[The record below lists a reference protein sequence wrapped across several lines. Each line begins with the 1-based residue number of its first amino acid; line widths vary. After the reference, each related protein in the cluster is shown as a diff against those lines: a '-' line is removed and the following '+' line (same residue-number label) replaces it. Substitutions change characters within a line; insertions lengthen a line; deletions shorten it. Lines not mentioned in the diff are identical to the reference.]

1 MTQLL
6 RGAAVAA
13 LTFAVM
19 SSQQAGAQA
28 FPNINRAKEAA
39 TRSVDATNAHTT
51 AMTADQAPQ
60 PVAQPA
66 AQPSAPQKSGVIV
79 SSSGSVKPNG
89 SSSSAAPGKQ
99 PAPAAPTAPA
109 GPTPHNGK
117 GAAAAAP
124 AGTNPERKSD
134 ISLVRESFNYTADG
148 RRDPFM
154 SLMKT
159 GELRPAVSDLKLVT
173 VIYDPAGRSVAI
185 LRDLTTKE
193 QYRIKVGQTLGR
205 MRVASIQPKSV
216 TFTVIAIG
224 TTFQEVLALND
235 TTRARTQ

>member
-1 MTQLL
+1 MSQLL
-6 RGAAVAA
+6 RGAACVAIA
-13 LTFAVM
+13 FAVM
-19 SSQQAGAQA
+19 SSQAGAQS
-28 FPNINRAKEAA
+28 FPNINKAKEAA
-39 TRSVDATNAHTT
+39 TRSVDATNAHIS
-51 AMTADQAPQ
+51 AETADQSLPTIAQAIPQ
-60 PVAQPA
+60 PSSSRKGGAV
-66 AQPSAPQKSGVIV
+66 V
-79 SSSGSVKPNG
+79 SSSGSVKGKSPDTATPAGNTG
-89 SSSSAAPGKQ
+89 TATPASHNAKGAPAS
-99 PAPAAPTAPA
+99 PAPE
-109 GPTPHNGK
+109 
-117 GAAAAAP
+117 GAK
-124 AGTNPERKSD
+124 NQ
-134 ISLVRESFNYTADG
+134 ISLVRETFNYTADG

>member
-1 MTQLL
+1 MSQLL
-6 RGAAVAA
+6 RGAAVVAIA
-13 LTFAVM
+13 FTVM
-19 SSQQAGAQA
+19 SARQASAQA
-28 FPNINRAKEAA
+28 FPNINKAKEAA
-39 TRSVDATNAHTT
+39 TRSVEATNAHTS
-51 AMTADQAPQ
+51 AMTADQSPQ
-60 PVAQPA
+60 PVAQTV
-66 AQPSAPQKSGVIV
+66 AQTASPQKPGVIV
-79 SSSGSVKPNG
+79 SSSGAVKPS
-89 SSSSAAPGKQ
+89 SSSSAAVPGK
-99 PAPAAPTAPA
+99 PASKTPAAPAPNAAKSADPAPA
-109 GPTPHNGK
+109 GPKGDGK
-117 GAAAAAP
+117 
-124 AGTNPERKSD
+124 PE

>member
-1 MTQLL
+1 MSQLL
-6 RGAAVAA
+6 RGAACAA
-13 LTFAVM
+13 ITLAVM
-19 SSQQAGAQA
+19 SSQASAQS
-28 FPNINRAKEAA
+28 FPNINKAKEAA
-39 TRSVDATNAHTT
+39 TRSVDATNAHTS
-51 AMTADQAPQ
+51 AMTADQSPQ
-60 PVAQPA
+60 PVAQPV
-66 AQPSAPQKSGVIV
+66 QQSNPPQKNGVIV
-79 SSSGSVKPNG
+79 SSSGSVK
-89 SSSSAAPGKQ
+89 SSSSTSSTSNGK
-99 PAPAAPTAPA
+99 T
-109 GPTPHNGK
+109 GTPTPTPRNGK
-117 GAAAAAP
+117 GGAAAAAAP
-124 AGTNPERKSD
+124 GSKSD
-134 ISLVRESFNYTADG
+134 ISLVRETFNYTADG

>member
-1 MTQLL
+1 MSQLL
-6 RGAAVAA
+6 RGAAFAA
-13 LTFAVM
+13 LTLAVI
-19 SSQQAGAQA
+19 SSQRSGAQA
-28 FPNINRAKEAA
+28 FPNINKAKEAA
-39 TRSVDATNAHTT
+39 TRSVDATNAHTS
-51 AMTADQAPQ
+51 AMTADQSPQ
-60 PVAQPA
+60 PVAQ
-66 AQPSAPQKSGVIV
+66 SNTSQKNGVIA
-79 SSSGSVKPNG
+79 SSSGSVN
-89 SSSSAAPGKQ
+89 SNSSAANAKPGPTGTTQ
-99 PAPAAPTAPA
+99 TPAPHGGKSATATTTAAPRSKA
-109 GPTPHNGK
+109 
-117 GAAAAAP
+117 
-124 AGTNPERKSD
+124 E

>member
-1 MTQLL
+1 MSQLL
-6 RGAAVAA
+6 RGATFAA
-13 LTFAVM
+13 LAFSVM
-19 SSQQAGAQA
+19 SAQQVRAQA
-28 FPNINRAKEAA
+28 FPNINKAKEAA
-39 TRSVDATNAHTT
+39 TRSVEATNAHTS
-51 AMTADQAPQ
+51 AMTADQSLQ
-60 PVAQPA
+60 PVAQIV
-66 AQPSAPQKSGVIV
+66 AQTATPQKPGVIV
-79 SSSGSVKPNG
+79 SSSGSVKP
-89 SSSSAAPGKQ
+89 SSSSSVAAARK
-99 PAPAAPTAPA
+99 PAPAAPKLPATPAPA
-109 GPTPHNGK
+109 ASKTEG
-117 GAAAAAP
+117 
-124 AGTNPERKSD
+124 KSD
-134 ISLVRESFNYTADG
+134 ISLVRESFNYSADG

>member
-1 MTQLL
+1 MSQLI
-6 RGAAVAA
+6 RGISFAA
-13 LTFAVM
+13 LAFAVM
-19 SSQQAGAQA
+19 SVQQADAQA
-28 FPNINRAKEAA
+28 FPNINKAKEAA
-39 TRSVDATNAHTT
+39 TRSVEATNAHTS
-51 AMTADQAPQ
+51 AMTADQSPQ
-60 PVAQPA
+60 PVAQTVAHTA
-66 AQPSAPQKSGVIV
+66 APPKPGAIV
-79 SSSGSVKPNG
+79 SSSGSVKPT
-89 SSSSAAPGKQ
+89 SSSSATVAGKPAPAPPKAPAS
-99 PAPAAPTAPA
+99 PAPAASKA
-109 GPTPHNGK
+109 
-117 GAAAAAP
+117 
-124 AGTNPERKSD
+124 ERKSD
-134 ISLVRESFNYTADG
+134 ISLVRESFNYSADG

>member
-1 MTQLL
+1 MSQLL
-6 RGAAVAA
+6 RGATCAA
-13 LTFAVM
+13 ITLVVM
-19 SSQQAGAQA
+19 SSQVSAQA
-28 FPNINRAKEAA
+28 FPNINKAKEAA
-39 TRSVDATNAHTT
+39 TRSVDATNAHTAT
-51 AMTADQAPQ
+51 MTADQSPQ
-60 PVAQPA
+60 PIAQPVS
-66 AQPSAPQKSGVIV
+66 QQSNPPQKNGVIV
-79 SSSGSVKPNG
+79 ASGGSVKT
-89 SSSSAAPGKQ
+89 SSSTSSTSSTNTGPQTPKPRNGGK
-99 PAPAAPTAPA
+99 A
-109 GPTPHNGK
+109 GPA
-117 GAAAAAP
+117 AAAAAP
-124 AGTNPERKSD
+124 GSKSD
-134 ISLVRESFNYTADG
+134 ISLVRETFNYTADG

>member
-1 MTQLL
+1 MSQFL
-6 RGAAVAA
+6 RGAVFAA
-13 LTFAVM
+13 LTLAVM
-19 SSQQAGAQA
+19 SSQQASAQA
-28 FPNINRAKEAA
+28 FPNINKAKEAA

-51 AMTADQAPQ
+51 AMTADQTPQ
-60 PVAQPA
+60 PIAQPA
-66 AQPSAPQKSGVIV
+66 PQPSAPHKSGAIV
-79 SSSGSVKPNG
+79 SSSGAVK
-89 SSSSAAPGKQ
+89 SSSSSSSTVTGK
-99 PAPAAPTAPA
+99 PAPAAPGAPA
-109 GPTPHNGK
+109 TPAPTAGK
-117 GAAAAAP
+117 GAAPAP
-124 AGTNPERKSD
+124 AGSKTEGKSD
-134 ISLVRESFNYTADG
+134 ISLVRETFSYTAEG

-185 LRDLTTKE
+185 LRDITTKE

-235 TTRARTQ
+235 PNRARTQ

>member
-1 MTQLL
+1 MSQLL
-6 RGAAVAA
+6 RGAVFAA
-13 LTFAVM
+13 LTFAVI

-28 FPNINRAKEAA
+28 FPNINKAKEAA
-39 TRSVDATNAHTT
+39 ARSVDATNAHTS
-51 AMTADQAPQ
+51 AMTADQSPQ

-66 AQPSAPQKSGVIV
+66 MQSNPPQKNGVIV
-79 SSSGSVKPNG
+79 SSSGSVKSN
-89 SSSSAAPGKQ
+89 SSSSTANGKPGPGSAQ
-99 PAPAAPTAPA
+99 T
-109 GPTPHNGK
+109 PTPRNGK
-117 GAAAAAP
+117 GAPAATAAAP
-124 AGTNPERKSD
+124 GSKTE
-134 ISLVRESFNYTADG
+134 ISLLRESFNYTADG

>member
-1 MTQLL
+1 MSQLL
-6 RGAAVAA
+6 RGAVFAA
-13 LTFAVM
+13 LTLAVIP
-19 SSQQAGAQA
+19 SQQAGAQA
-28 FPNINRAKEAA
+28 FPNINKAKEAA
-39 TRSVDATNAHTT
+39 TRSVDATNAHTS
-51 AMTADQAPQ
+51 AMTADQSPQ

-66 AQPSAPQKSGVIV
+66 SQSNPPQKNGVIV
-79 SSSGSVKPNG
+79 SSSGSVK
-89 SSSSAAPGKQ
+89 SSSSSSTSNGKPGPGGTPQTPTPRTGKGASAAATAAPGSN
-99 PAPAAPTAPA
+99 T
-109 GPTPHNGK
+109 
-117 GAAAAAP
+117 
-124 AGTNPERKSD
+124 E
-134 ISLVRESFNYTADG
+134 ISLLRESFNYTADG

>member
-1 MTQLL
+1 MSQLL
-6 RGAAVAA
+6 RGTALAA

-19 SSQQAGAQA
+19 SQQASAQA
-28 FPNINRAKEAA
+28 FPNINKAKEAA

-51 AMTADQAPQ
+51 AMTADQSPQ

-66 AQPSAPQKSGVIV
+66 PSQKSGLIV
-79 SSSGSVKPNG
+79 SSSGSVK
-89 SSSSAAPGKQ
+89 SSSSSSSTAAGKSAAPAPGTST
-99 PAPAAPTAPA
+99 PAPGT
-109 GPTPHNGK
+109 GK
-117 GAAAAAP
+117 SAAAAP
-124 AGTNPERKSD
+124 AGSTTEGKSD
-134 ISLVRESFNYTADG
+134 ISLVRETFNYAADG

>member
-1 MTQLL
+1 MSQLL
-6 RGAAVAA
+6 RGAAFAA
-13 LTFAVM
+13 ITFAVL
-19 SSQQAGAQA
+19 SSQAGAQS
-28 FPNINRAKEAA
+28 FPNINKAKEAA
-39 TRSVDATNAHTT
+39 TRSVDATNAHTS
-51 AMTADQAPQ
+51 AMTADQSPQ

-66 AQPSAPQKSGVIV
+66 MQSNPPQKSGVIV
-79 SSSGSVKPNG
+79 SSSGTVKT
-89 SSSSAAPGKQ
+89 SSSTSSTSNGKPGPQ
-99 PAPAAPTAPA
+99 T
-109 GPTPHNGK
+109 PTPRSGK
-117 GAAAAAP
+117 GAAP
-124 AGTNPERKSD
+124 ATTPPGTKSD
-134 ISLVRESFNYTADG
+134 ISLVRETFNYTADG

>member
-1 MTQLL
+1 MSQLL
-6 RGAAVAA
+6 RGAALAA
-13 LTFAVM
+13 VTLVVM
-19 SSQQAGAQA
+19 SSHASAQA
-28 FPNINRAKEAA
+28 FPNINKAKEAA
-39 TRSVDATNAHTT
+39 TRSVDATNRHT
-51 AMTADQAPQ
+51 AAETADQSPQPIKQPAPQ
-60 PVAQPA
+60 PA
-66 AQPSAPQKSGVIV
+66 SSTV
-79 SSSGSVKPNG
+79 SSTGSVKPASPDKTG
-89 SSSSAAPGKQ
+89 PGTGKAKGAAA
-99 PAPAAPTAPA
+99 PAPAAPAS
-109 GPTPHNGK
+109 
-117 GAAAAAP
+117 
-124 AGTNPERKSD
+124 KSE
-134 ISLVRESFNYTADG
+134 ISLMRETFNYSADG
-148 RRDPFM
+148 RRDPFL
-154 SLMKT
+154 SLMRT

>member
-1 MTQLL
+1 
-6 RGAAVAA
+6 
-13 LTFAVM
+13 
-19 SSQQAGAQA
+19 
-28 FPNINRAKEAA
+28 
-39 TRSVDATNAHTT
+39 
-51 AMTADQAPQ
+51 MTADQSPQ
-60 PVAQPA
+60 PVAQTV
-66 AQPSAPQKSGVIV
+66 AQSASPQKPGVIV
-79 SSSGSVKPNG
+79 SSSGSVKPT
-89 SSSSAAPGKQ
+89 SSSSASVSGK
-99 PAPAAPTAPA
+99 PAPAAS
-109 GPTPHNGK
+109 K
-117 GAAAAAP
+117 SAAAP
-124 AGTNPERKSD
+124 APNADKSAAPAPVGPKSERKSD
-134 ISLVRESFNYTADG
+134 ISLVRESFNYAADG

>member
-1 MTQLL
+1 MSQLL
-6 RGAAVAA
+6 RGAALAA
-13 LTFAVM
+13 ITLAVI
-19 SSQQAGAQA
+19 SSQVSAQS
-28 FPNINRAKEAA
+28 FPNINKAKEAA
-39 TRSVDATNAHTT
+39 TRSVDATNAHTS
-51 AMTADQAPQ
+51 AMTADQSPQ
-60 PVAQPA
+60 PIAQPA
-66 AQPSAPQKSGVIV
+66 QQSNPPQKNGVIV
-79 SSSGSVKPNG
+79 SSSGSVKAN
-89 SSSSAAPGKQ
+89 SSTSST
-99 PAPAAPTAPA
+99 PTAKT
-109 GPTPHNGK
+109 GTPTPRTGK
-117 GAAAAAP
+117 GAAAATSP
-124 AGTNPERKSD
+124 TGSKSE
-134 ISLVRESFNYTADG
+134 ISLVRETFNYTADG

>member
-1 MTQLL
+1 MSQLL
-6 RGAAVAA
+6 RGAALAA
-13 LTFAVM
+13 ITLAVM
-19 SSQQAGAQA
+19 SSQASAQS
-28 FPNINRAKEAA
+28 FPNINKAKEAA
-39 TRSVDATNAHTT
+39 TRSVDATNAHTS
-51 AMTADQAPQ
+51 AMTADQSPQ
-60 PVAQPA
+60 PIAQPV
-66 AQPSAPQKSGVIV
+66 QQSNPPQKNGVIV
-79 SSSGSVKPNG
+79 SSSGSVKAN
-89 SSSSAAPGKQ
+89 SSTSSTSTSKTG
-99 PAPAAPTAPA
+99 T
-109 GPTPHNGK
+109 PTPTPRTGK
-117 GAAAAAP
+117 GAAGAAAP
-124 AGTNPERKSD
+124 NGSKSD
-134 ISLVRESFNYTADG
+134 ISLVRETFNYTADG

>member
-1 MTQLL
+1 MSQLL
-6 RGAAVAA
+6 RGAAFAA
-13 LTFAVM
+13 LTFAVIA
-19 SSQQAGAQA
+19 SQPASAQA
-28 FPNINRAKEAA
+28 FPNINKAKEAA
-39 TRSVDATNAHTT
+39 TRSVDATNAHTS
-51 AMTADQAPQ
+51 AMTADQSPQ
-60 PVAQPA
+60 PIAQPVMQA
-66 AQPSAPQKSGVIV
+66 SPQKNGVIV
-79 SSSGSVKPNG
+79 SSSGSVKS
-89 SSSSAAPGKQ
+89 SSSSATVNGKAGPTGTGAGTTQTPAPRAGKGA
-99 PAPAAPTAPA
+99 APAAP
-109 GPTPHNGK
+109 
-117 GAAAAAP
+117 AAK
-124 AGTNPERKSD
+124 TE
-134 ISLVRESFNYTADG
+134 ISLVRESFNYTPDG

-154 SLMKT
+154 SLMRT

>member
-1 MTQLL
+1 MSQLL
-6 RGAAVAA
+6 RGAACAA
-13 LTFAVM
+13 ITLAVM
-19 SSQQAGAQA
+19 SSQASAQS
-28 FPNINRAKEAA
+28 FPNINKAKEAA
-39 TRSVDATNAHTT
+39 TRSVDATNAHTS
-51 AMTADQAPQ
+51 AMTADQSPQ
-60 PVAQPA
+60 PIAQPV
-66 AQPSAPQKSGVIV
+66 QQSNPPQKNGVIV
-79 SSSGSVKPNG
+79 SSSGSVK
-89 SSSSAAPGKQ
+89 SSSSTSSTSTGK
-99 PAPAAPTAPA
+99 T
-109 GPTPHNGK
+109 GTPTPTPRNGK
-117 GAAAAAP
+117 GGAAAAAP
-124 AGTNPERKSD
+124 GSKSD
-134 ISLVRESFNYTADG
+134 ISLVRETFNYTADG

>member
-1 MTQLL
+1 MSQLL
-6 RGAAVAA
+6 RGASFAA
-13 LTFAVM
+13 LAFAVM
-19 SSQQAGAQA
+19 LAQQADAQA
-28 FPNINRAKEAA
+28 FPNINKAKEAA
-39 TRSVDATNAHTT
+39 TRSVEATNAHTS
-51 AMTADQAPQ
+51 AMTADQSPQ
-60 PVAQPA
+60 PVAQTI
-66 AQPSAPQKSGVIV
+66 AQTATPQKPGVIV
-79 SSSGSVKPNG
+79 SSSGSVKPS
-89 SSSSAAPGKQ
+89 SSSSATVVGK
-99 PAPAAPTAPA
+99 PAPAAPKAPA
-109 GPTPHNGK
+109 SP
-117 GAAAAAP
+117 AP
-124 AGTNPERKSD
+124 AASKPERKSD
-134 ISLVRESFNYTADG
+134 ISLVRESINNTADG

>member
-1 MTQLL
+1 MSQLL
-6 RGAAVAA
+6 RGAAFAA
-13 LTFAVM
+13 ITLAVI
-19 SSQQAGAQA
+19 SSQASAQS
-28 FPNINRAKEAA
+28 FPNINKAKEAA
-39 TRSVDATNAHTT
+39 TRSVDATNAHTS
-51 AMTADQAPQ
+51 AMTADQSPQ

-66 AQPSAPQKSGVIV
+66 AQPNAPQKSGAIV
-79 SSSGSVKPNG
+79 SSTGSVKASG
-89 SSSSAAPGKQ
+89 SSSSSSSTATGKTGV
-99 PAPAAPTAPA
+99 PTQ
-109 GPTPHNGK
+109 TPRTGK
-117 GAAAAAP
+117 GAGASAAP
-124 AGTNPERKSD
+124 IGSKSD
-134 ISLVRESFNYTADG
+134 ISLVRETFNYTPDG

-185 LRDLTTKE
+185 LRDLSTKE

>member
-1 MTQLL
+1 MSQLL
-6 RGAAVAA
+6 RGAAFAA
-13 LTFAVM
+13 LTFALM
-19 SSQQAGAQA
+19 SSHQASAQA
-28 FPNINRAKEAA
+28 FPNINKAKEAA
-39 TRSVDATNAHTT
+39 TRSVDATNAHTS
-51 AMTADQAPQ
+51 AMTADQSPQ
-60 PVAQPA
+60 RVAQPA
-66 AQPSAPQKSGVIV
+66 PQPAPSQKSGAIV
-79 SSSGSVKPNG
+79 SSSGSVR
-89 SSSSAAPGKQ
+89 SSSSSSSTATGK
-99 PAPAAPTAPA
+99 PAPAAPGGPA
-109 GPTPHNGK
+109 TPASTTGK
-117 GAAAAAP
+117 GAAPTPAP
-124 AGTNPERKSD
+124 SHSEAKSD
-134 ISLVRESFNYTADG
+134 ISLVRETFNYTADG

>member
-1 MTQLL
+1 MSQLL
-6 RGAAVAA
+6 RGAAFAA
-13 LTFAVM
+13 LTLAAM
-19 SSQQAGAQA
+19 STSSAGAQA
-28 FPNINRAKEAA
+28 FPNINKAKEAA
-39 TRSVDATNAHTT
+39 TRSVDATNRHT
-51 AMTADQAPQ
+51 AAETADQSPQAIRQPAPQ
-60 PVAQPA
+60 PAPSTVA
-66 AQPSAPQKSGVIV
+66 ST
-79 SSSGSVKPNG
+79 GSVKTRAADPVKAPG
-89 SSSSAAPGKQ
+89 AGKQSKAAAP
-99 PAPAAPTAPA
+99 PAGTAPA
-109 GPTPHNGK
+109 S
-117 GAAAAAP
+117 
-124 AGTNPERKSD
+124 KSE
-134 ISLVRESFNYTADG
+134 ISLARETFDYSADG
-148 RRDPFM
+148 RRDPFL

-193 QYRIKVGQTLGR
+193 QYRIRVGQTLGR

>member
-1 MTQLL
+1 MSQLL

-19 SSQQAGAQA
+19 SFQQASAQA
-28 FPNINRAKEAA
+28 FPNINKAKEAA
-39 TRSVDATNAHTT
+39 TRSVDATNAHTS
-51 AMTADQAPQ
+51 AMTADQSPQ
-60 PVAQPA
+60 PVAQTV
-66 AQPSAPQKSGVIV
+66 AQTAAPQKPGVIV
-79 SSSGSVKPNG
+79 SSSGSVKP
-89 SSSSAAPGKQ
+89 SSSSSTATGKPAPASPKQ
-99 PAPAAPTAPA
+99 PAAAVPANAKNAAPAPA
-109 GPTPHNGK
+109 GSKTEG
-117 GAAAAAP
+117 
-124 AGTNPERKSD
+124 KSD

>member
-1 MTQLL
+1 MSQLL
-6 RGAAVAA
+6 RGAALAA

-19 SSQQAGAQA
+19 SSQRASAQA
-28 FPNINRAKEAA
+28 FPNINKAKEAA

-51 AMTADQAPQ
+51 AMTADQSPQ
-60 PVAQPA
+60 PVAQPS
-66 AQPSAPQKSGVIV
+66 PSQKSGLIV
-79 SSSGSVKPNG
+79 TSSGSVK
-89 SSSSAAPGKQ
+89 SSSSSSTTTAGKSAA
-99 PAPAAPTAPA
+99 PAPAGSTTE
-109 GPTPHNGK
+109 G
-117 GAAAAAP
+117 
-124 AGTNPERKSD
+124 KSD
-134 ISLVRESFNYTADG
+134 ISLVRETFSYAADG

>member
-1 MTQLL
+1 MSQLL
-6 RGAAVAA
+6 RGAVFAAVT
-13 LTFAVM
+13 LAVM
-19 SSQQAGAQA
+19 SSQQASAQA
-28 FPNINRAKEAA
+28 FPNINKAKEAA
-39 TRSVDATNAHTT
+39 TRSVDATNAHTS
-51 AMTADQAPQ
+51 AMTADQSPQ
-60 PVAQPA
+60 PVPQPA
-66 AQPSAPQKSGVIV
+66 TQSNPPQKNGVIV
-79 SSSGSVKPNG
+79 SSSGSVK
-89 SSSSAAPGKQ
+89 SSSSAANGKPGPTGTPQ
-99 PAPAAPTAPA
+99 SPAPR
-109 GPTPHNGK
+109 GGK
-117 GAAAAAP
+117 SAAATNSAAL
-124 AGTNPERKSD
+124 GSKTE

-148 RRDPFM
+148 RRDPFF
-154 SLMKT
+154 SLMRT

>member
-1 MTQLL
+1 MSQLL
-6 RGAAVAA
+6 RGAVVAA

-19 SSQQAGAQA
+19 SAQQASAQA
-28 FPNINRAKEAA
+28 FPNINKAKEAA
-39 TRSVDATNAHTT
+39 TRSVEATNAHTS
-51 AMTADQAPQ
+51 AMTADQSPQ
-60 PVAQPA
+60 PVAQTV
-66 AQPSAPQKSGVIV
+66 AQSASPQKPGVIV
-79 SSSGSVKPNG
+79 SSTGSVKPT
-89 SSSSAAPGKQ
+89 SSSSAAVSAK
-99 PAPAAPTAPA
+99 PASAAS
-109 GPTPHNGK
+109 K
-117 GAAAAAP
+117 SAAAAP
-124 AGTNPERKSD
+124 NAGKAAAPASAAPRAEGKSD
-134 ISLVRESFNYTADG
+134 ISLVRESFSYAADG

>member
-1 MTQLL
+1 MSQLL
-6 RGAAVAA
+6 RGAVFAA
-13 LTFAVM
+13 LTFAVI

-28 FPNINRAKEAA
+28 FPNINKAKEAA
-39 TRSVDATNAHTT
+39 TRSVDATNAHTS
-51 AMTADQAPQ
+51 AMTADQSPQ
-60 PVAQPA
+60 PVQQSIAQANP
-66 AQPSAPQKSGVIV
+66 PQKNGVIV
-79 SSSGSVKPNG
+79 SSSGSVK
-89 SSSSAAPGKQ
+89 SSSSTVNGKPGPGGTTQTPTPRSGKGAPVATSAAPGSK
-99 PAPAAPTAPA
+99 T
-109 GPTPHNGK
+109 
-117 GAAAAAP
+117 
-124 AGTNPERKSD
+124 E

>member
-1 MTQLL
+1 MSQLL
-6 RGAAVAA
+6 RGAACAA
-13 LTFAVM
+13 ITLVVM
-19 SSQQAGAQA
+19 SSQASAQS
-28 FPNINRAKEAA
+28 FPNINKAKEAA
-39 TRSVDATNAHTT
+39 TRSVDATNAHMS
-51 AMTADQAPQ
+51 AMTADQSPQ
-60 PVAQPA
+60 PVVQPA
-66 AQPSAPQKSGVIV
+66 TQSAPRPGSRQKGGAIV
-79 SSSGSVKPNG
+79 SSSGSVKGNG
-89 SSSSAAPGKQ
+89 PVTTT
-99 PAPAAPTAPA
+99 PTGNA
-109 GPTPHNGK
+109 GTPTPRNGN
-117 GAAAAAP
+117 AAAAAP
-124 AGTNPERKSD
+124 VPERSKTE
-134 ISLVRESFNYTADG
+134 ISLVRETFNYSADG

>member
-1 MTQLL
+1 MSQLL
-6 RGAAVAA
+6 RGAACAA
-13 LTFAVM
+13 ITLAVM
-19 SSQQAGAQA
+19 SSQASAQS
-28 FPNINRAKEAA
+28 FPNINKAKEAA
-39 TRSVDATNAHTT
+39 TRSVDATNAHTS
-51 AMTADQAPQ
+51 AMTADQSPQPIAQ
-60 PVAQPA
+60 PVAQQSNP
-66 AQPSAPQKSGVIV
+66 PQKNGVIV
-79 SSSGSVKPNG
+79 SSSGSVK
-89 SSSSAAPGKQ
+89 SSTSTSSTTSAKTGPL
-99 PAPAAPTAPA
+99 T
-109 GPTPHNGK
+109 PTPRNGK
-117 GAAAAAP
+117 GAAAAAAAAAP
-124 AGTNPERKSD
+124 GSKSD
-134 ISLVRESFNYTADG
+134 ISLVRETFNYTADG

>member
-1 MTQLL
+1 MSQLL
-6 RGAAVAA
+6 RGAACAIVT
-13 LTFAVM
+13 LAVI
-19 SSQQAGAQA
+19 SSQASAQS
-28 FPNINRAKEAA
+28 FPNINKAKEAA
-39 TRSVDATNAHTT
+39 TRSVDATNAHTAT
-51 AMTADQAPQ
+51 MTADQSPQ
-60 PVAQPA
+60 PVSQPN
-66 AQPSAPQKSGVIV
+66 PPQQRGVIV
-79 SSSGSVKPNG
+79 ASTGSLK
-89 SSSSAAPGKQ
+89 SSSSTSSTSSARTGPGPQ
-99 PAPAAPTAPA
+99 T
-109 GPTPHNGK
+109 PTPRTGK
-117 GAAAAAP
+117 GAAAAAAAP
-124 AGTNPERKSD
+124 GSKSD
-134 ISLVRESFNYTADG
+134 ISLVRETFNYAPDG

-185 LRDLTTKE
+185 LRDLSTKE

>member
-1 MTQLL
+1 MSQLL
-6 RGAAVAA
+6 RGAAFAA
-13 LTFAVM
+13 FTFAVM
-19 SSQQAGAQA
+19 SSQASAQS
-28 FPNINRAKEAA
+28 FPNINKAKEAA
-39 TRSVDATNAHTT
+39 ARSVDATNRHT
-51 AMTADQAPQ
+51 AAETADQSPQAIRQPAAPQ
-60 PVAQPA
+60 PASSTVT
-66 AQPSAPQKSGVIV
+66 
-79 SSSGSVKPNG
+79 SSGSVKTGPAG
-89 SSSSAAPGKQ
+89 PGTGKQ
-99 PAPAAPTAPA
+99 KSATAPA
-109 GPTPHNGK
+109 G
-117 GAAAAAP
+117 AMAP
-124 AGTNPERKSD
+124 ARSKTE
-134 ISLVRESFNYTADG
+134 ISLMRETFNYTADG

-193 QYRIKVGQTLGR
+193 QYRIRVGQTLGR

>member
-1 MTQLL
+1 MSQLL
-6 RGAAVAA
+6 RGAAFAA

-19 SSQQAGAQA
+19 SSQQASAQA
-28 FPNINRAKEAA
+28 FPNINKAKEAA
-39 TRSVDATNAHTT
+39 TRSVDATNAHTS
-51 AMTADQAPQ
+51 AMTADQSPQ
-60 PVAQPA
+60 PVAQRA
-66 AQPSAPQKSGVIV
+66 SQPSAPQKSGVIV
-79 SSSGSVKPNG
+79 SSSGSVK
-89 SSSSAAPGKQ
+89 SSSSSSSTATGKPAPGAPATPAPGTGKGAA
-99 PAPAAPTAPA
+99 PAPAASRTEA
-109 GPTPHNGK
+109 
-117 GAAAAAP
+117 
-124 AGTNPERKSD
+124 KSD
-134 ISLVRESFNYTADG
+134 ISLVRETFNYAADG

>member
-1 MTQLL
+1 MSQLL
-6 RGAAVAA
+6 RGAALAA
-13 LTFAVM
+13 ITLAVM
-19 SSQQAGAQA
+19 SATPASAQS
-28 FPNINRAKEAA
+28 FPNINKAKEAA
-39 TRSVDATNAHTT
+39 TRSVNATNAHT
-51 AMTADQAPQ
+51 AAETADQSPQPIRQPAPQ
-60 PVAQPA
+60 PAASTVA
-66 AQPSAPQKSGVIV
+66 SA
-79 SSSGSVKPNG
+79 GSVKTP
-89 SSSSAAPGKQ
+89 APTPGKAGAG
-99 PAPAAPTAPA
+99 PGKASKSSAPAAAAVPA
-109 GPTPHNGK
+109 
-117 GAAAAAP
+117 AS
-124 AGTNPERKSD
+124 KSE
-134 ISLVRESFNYTADG
+134 ISLVRETFNYSADG

>member
-1 MTQLL
+1 MSQLI
-6 RGAAVAA
+6 RGVSFAA
-13 LTFAVM
+13 LAFAAMLV
-19 SSQQAGAQA
+19 QQAGAQA
-28 FPNINRAKEAA
+28 FPNINKAKEAA
-39 TRSVDATNAHTT
+39 TRSVEATNAHTS
-51 AMTADQAPQ
+51 AMTADQSPQ
-60 PVAQPA
+60 PVAQTV
-66 AQPSAPQKSGVIV
+66 AQTAAPQKPGVIV
-79 SSSGSVKPNG
+79 SSSGSVKP
-89 SSSSAAPGKQ
+89 SRSSSATVVGQ
-99 PAPAAPTAPA
+99 PAPASPKAPA
-109 GPTPHNGK
+109 SP
-117 GAAAAAP
+117 AP
-124 AGTNPERKSD
+124 ASSKPERKSD
-134 ISLVRESFNYTADG
+134 ISLVRESFNYSADG

-235 TTRARTQ
+235 TTRARTH

>member
-1 MTQLL
+1 MSQLL
-6 RGAAVAA
+6 RGAALAA
-13 LTFAVM
+13 LTVAVM
-19 SSQQAGAQA
+19 SWQQASAQA
-28 FPNINRAKEAA
+28 FPNINKAKEAA

-51 AMTADQAPQ
+51 AMTADQSPQ
-60 PVAQPA
+60 PVAQS
-66 AQPSAPQKSGVIV
+66 SAPQKSGVMV
-79 SSSGSVKPNG
+79 SSTSSLR
-89 SSSSAAPGKQ
+89 SSSSSSSTVSGKPAAAAPGAPAT
-99 PAPAAPTAPA
+99 PAPAAGKSAAPAPA
-109 GPTPHNGK
+109 GSRTE
-117 GAAAAAP
+117 A
-124 AGTNPERKSD
+124 KSD
-134 ISLVRESFNYTADG
+134 ISLVREAFSYTAEG

>member
-1 MTQLL
+1 MSQLL
-6 RGAAVAA
+6 RGAACAA
-13 LTFAVM
+13 IALAVM
-19 SSQQAGAQA
+19 SSQADAQA
-28 FPNINRAKEAA
+28 FPNINKAKEAA
-39 TRSVDATNAHTT
+39 TRSVDATNAHMS
-51 AMTADQAPQ
+51 AETADQSPQ
-60 PVAQPA
+60 PVAQPTP
-66 AQPSAPQKSGVIV
+66 QSAPQPGSRQKGGAVV
-79 SSSGSVKPNG
+79 SSSGSVKGN
-89 SSSSAAPGKQ
+89 SPG
-99 PAPAAPTAPA
+99 PAMPTGNA
-109 GPTPHNGK
+109 GTPTPTPRTGK
-117 GAAAAAP
+117 GAPASPAP
-124 AGTNPERKSD
+124 EGSKYQ
-134 ISLVRESFNYTADG
+134 ISLVREAFNYTADG

-185 LRDLTTKE
+185 LRDLSTKE

>member
-1 MTQLL
+1 
-6 RGAAVAA
+6 
-13 LTFAVM
+13 
-19 SSQQAGAQA
+19 
-28 FPNINRAKEAA
+28 
-39 TRSVDATNAHTT
+39 
-51 AMTADQAPQ
+51 
-60 PVAQPA
+60 
-66 AQPSAPQKSGVIV
+66 
-79 SSSGSVKPNG
+79 
-89 SSSSAAPGKQ
+89 
-99 PAPAAPTAPA
+99 
-109 GPTPHNGK
+109 
-117 GAAAAAP
+117 
-124 AGTNPERKSD
+124 
-134 ISLVRESFNYTADG
+134 
-148 RRDPFM
+148 M

>member
-1 MTQLL
+1 MSQLL
-6 RGAAVAA
+6 RGAALAA
-13 LTFAVM
+13 ITVVVL
-19 SSQQAGAQA
+19 SSRSSAQA
-28 FPNINRAKEAA
+28 FPNINKAKEAA
-39 TRSVDATNAHTT
+39 TRSVDATNRHT
-51 AMTADQAPQ
+51 AAETADQSPQSVRQPPAPQ
-60 PVAQPA
+60 PA
-66 AQPSAPQKSGVIV
+66 SSTV
-79 SSSGSVKPNG
+79 SSTGSVK
-89 SSSSAAPGKQ
+89 SSPAPDKAPGK
-99 PAPAAPTAPA
+99 T
-109 GPTPHNGK
+109 K
-117 GAAAAAP
+117 AAAAAP
-124 AGTNPERKSD
+124 ATPPSKSE
-134 ISLVRESFNYTADG
+134 ISLVRETFTYTADG

>member
-1 MTQLL
+1 MSQLL

-19 SSQQAGAQA
+19 SSQQASAQS
-28 FPNINRAKEAA
+28 FPNINKAKEAA
-39 TRSVDATNAHTT
+39 TRSVDATNAHTS
-51 AMTADQAPQ
+51 AMTVDQSPQ

-66 AQPSAPQKSGVIV
+66 PSQKSGVMV
-79 SSSGSVKPNG
+79 SSTGSLK
-89 SSSSAAPGKQ
+89 SSSSSSSTASGKPVPAAPGGPATPASTASKGAA
-99 PAPAAPTAPA
+99 PAPAASRTEA
-109 GPTPHNGK
+109 
-117 GAAAAAP
+117 
-124 AGTNPERKSD
+124 KSD
-134 ISLVRESFNYTADG
+134 ISLVRETFNYTAEG